1 MYTLRSL
8 VGLTIRSSYFTVQ
21 NNKKA
26 LAFISCNK
34 LHTSSEKYNSKENND
49 RIKNI
54 PLTPKN
60 NDRIKNIPLTPKQMK
75 LIDSM
80 IRIDQAG
87 EIGANYIYKG
97 QMAILG
103 NDKKVGPIIQVNY
116 LI

>member
-1 MYTLRSL
+1 MYILRS
-8 VGLTIRSSYFTVQ
+8 TIRRNYFTAP
-21 NNKKA
+21 NNKI
-26 LAFISCNK
+26 LLTFISCNK
-34 LHTSSEKYNSKENND
+34 LHSSSAKYNSPKEENNHQ
-49 RIKNI
+49 
-54 PLTPKN
+54 
-60 NDRIKNIPLTPKQMK
+60 IKNIPLTPKQRQ

-116 LI
+116 FKLFYLN